1 MKIVLKLVERFNY
14 LTFFKQKLQMQQK
27 LKMNSEF
34 LVFVNKVINNNY

>member
-14 LTFFKQKLQMQQK
+14 LIFFKQKLQMQQK